1 MEGRK
6 MGDLTIAEHVK
17 RARSELRGLE
27 EHIKSGADDAIPGTS
42 TTMTG
47 AYIGSIEMSLT
58 MIDMRLREIAKAM
71 GDIR

>member
-1 MEGRK
+1 
-6 MGDLTIAEHVK
+6 MGDLAIAEHVK

-27 EHIKSGADDAIPGTS
+27 EHIKSGADNTIPGTS
-42 TTMTG
+42 ATITG
-47 AYIGSIEMSLT
+47 AYISSIDMSLT